1 MKTTPKQILAL
12 LLVLVLL
19 LSLCACVQKTQTE
32 PNESRTSTDK
42 VKMPTKPDKKTPEK
56 QPEEAPLQNDM
67 RDRTSRDEASDTQPV
82 QYGFSQEAETSLG
95 WLRDR
100 IDFPMTMFGAA
111 YLGYVGGLFDE
122 GFEAGFPAWLW
133 ETNEAML
140 LEYPFIAEID
150 EEHIIGGAGHLYCIV
165 PVDENAT
172 VAINRVQWNEKT
184 QTDEVT
190 EVLYRSESGEPVLL
204 FANLDGVAYEADTQ
218 VFITDNNGNTCEWY
232 PSLDAMSYLAPC
244 ISEAGDY
251 LSFDFTEYAWYNA
264 PAEFSAWLADG
275 WSGMT
280 ALGLAGS
287 QRDGMGWIT
296 ETMVG
301 ETSRYAYFSLRF
313 YLEDETGGTVDLEW
327 VYEDSDEFEEMWSG
341 FWTIQTIQDGP
352 SYVTLSLSLV
362 GGNNYGVTDGPMY
375 LCETYPLLISPS
387 GTELLVGAGERHLPA
402 VHVAEHNGMCA
413 DTGRRIEGV
422 QGANCFEV
430 CIHKF
435 CLVAIYRSGLCP

>member
-1 MKTTPKQILAL
+1 MKTTPKRILAL
-12 LLVLVLL
+12 LLALGLL
-19 LSLCACVQKTQTE
+19 LSLCACGQKEQTVPDE
-32 PNESRTSTDK
+32 PKMSTDK
-42 VKMPTKPDKKTPEK
+42 VDLLTKADKKTPER
-56 QPEEAPLQNDM
+56 QPEEAISQSDM
-67 RDRTSRDEASDTQPV
+67 SDRVSRDEATETQPV
-82 QYGFSQEAETSLG
+82 QYGFSQEAENSLG

-100 IDFPMTMFGAA
+100 IDVTGVMFGAA

-122 GFEAGFPAWLW
+122 GFGAGFPAWLW

-140 LEYPFIAEID
+140 LKYPFIAEID

-172 VAINRVQWNEKT
+172 LAINRVQWNAQT
-184 QTDEVT
+184 QQEEVT
-190 EVLYRSESGEPVLL
+190 EVLYRSETGEPVLL

-244 ISEAGDY
+244 TSEAGDY

-287 QRDGMGWIT
+287 QDSGMGWIT

-313 YLEDETGGTVDLEW
+313 YPEDETGGTVDLEW
-327 VYEDSDEFEEMWSG
+327 VYEDSDDIEEMWSG
-341 FWTIQTIQDGP
+341 FWTIQTIPDGP

-362 GGNNYGVTDGPMY
+362 GGNRYETSDGPFYMS
-375 LCETYPLLISPS
+375 ETYPLLISPS
-387 GTELLVGAGERHLPA
+387 GTELLVGAGESGICLPFMSQSTTACVLTQA
-402 VHVAEHNGMCA
+402 VG
-413 DTGRRIEGV
+413 
-422 QGANCFEV
+422 
-430 CIHKF
+430 
-435 CLVAIYRSGLCP
+435 

>member
-1 MKTTPKQILAL
+1 
-12 LLVLVLL
+12 
-19 LSLCACVQKTQTE
+19 
-32 PNESRTSTDK
+32 
-42 VKMPTKPDKKTPEK
+42 
-56 QPEEAPLQNDM
+56 
-67 RDRTSRDEASDTQPV
+67 
-82 QYGFSQEAETSLG
+82 
-95 WLRDR
+95 
-100 IDFPMTMFGAA
+100 MTMFGAA
-111 YLGYVGGLFDE
+111 YLGYVGGLFEE

-150 EEHIIGGAGHLYCIV
+150 EEHMIGGAGHLYCIV

-218 VFITDNNGNTCEWY
+218 VFITDNSGNTCQWY

-280 ALGLAGS
+280 ALSLAGS
-287 QRDGMGWIT
+287 ESYGMGWVYQ
-296 ETMVG
+296 TMVG
-301 ETSRYAYFSLRF
+301 QTDRVAYFSLRF
-313 YLEDETGGTVDLEW
+313 YHDGESGGSVDLEW
-327 VYEDSDEFEEMWSG
+327 SYEGSSDFEEMWSG
-341 FWTIQTIQDGP
+341 FWTIESVMDGP

-362 GGNNYGVTDGPMY
+362 GGNRYETSDGPFY

-387 GTELLVGAGERHLPA
+387 GTELLVGAGESGICLPFMSQSTTACVLTQA
-402 VHVAEHNGMCA
+402 VG
-413 DTGRRIEGV
+413 
-422 QGANCFEV
+422 
-430 CIHKF
+430 
-435 CLVAIYRSGLCP
+435 

>member
-1 MKTTPKQILAL
+1 MKTTPKRILAL
-12 LLVLVLL
+12 LLALGLL
-19 LSLCACVQKTQTE
+19 LSLCACVQKEQSVPDE
-32 PNESRTSTDK
+32 PKMSTDK
-42 VKMPTKPDKKTPEK
+42 VDLLTKADKKTPER
-56 QPEEAPLQNDM
+56 QPEEAISQSDM
-67 RDRTSRDEASDTQPV
+67 SDRVSRDEATETQPV

-111 YLGYVGGLFDE
+111 YLGYVGGLFEE

-150 EEHIIGGAGHLYCIV
+150 EEHMIGGAGHLYCIV

-218 VFITDNNGNTCEWY
+218 VFITDNSGNTCQWY

-280 ALGLAGS
+280 ALSLAGS
-287 QRDGMGWIT
+287 ESYGMGWVYQ
-296 ETMVG
+296 TMVG
-301 ETSRYAYFSLRF
+301 QTDRVAYFSLRF
-313 YLEDETGGTVDLEW
+313 YHDGESGGSVDLEW
-327 VYEDSDEFEEMWSG
+327 SYEGSSDFEEMWSG
-341 FWTIQTIQDGP
+341 FWTIESVMDGP

-362 GGNNYGVTDGPMY
+362 GGNRYETSDGPFY

-387 GTELLVGAGERHLPA
+387 GTELLVGAGESGICLPFMSQSTTACVLTQA
-402 VHVAEHNGMCA
+402 VG
-413 DTGRRIEGV
+413 
-422 QGANCFEV
+422 
-430 CIHKF
+430 
-435 CLVAIYRSGLCP
+435 

>member
-1 MKTTPKQILAL
+1 MKGICKRVGAL
-12 LLVLVLL
+12 LLATALL
-19 LSLCACVQKTQTE
+19 LSLCACAQGRRQEESNDQKGSAEAVTL
-32 PNESRTSTDK
+32 PPGTDR
-42 VKMPTKPDKKTPEK
+42 
-56 QPEEAPLQNDM
+56 EAP
-67 RDRTSRDEASDTQPV
+67 ETQPA
-82 QYGFSQEAETSLG
+82 QDTLSPEAETALG

-172 VAINRVQWNEKT
+172 VAINHVQWNEKT

-218 VFITDNNGNTCEWY
+218 VFITDNNGNTCEWE
-232 PSLDAMSYLAPC
+232 PSLDATSHLAPC

-264 PAEFSAWLADG
+264 PPEFADWLSDG
-275 WSGMT
+275 WTGMT

-287 QRDGMGWIT
+287 QPSGMGWIT

-301 ETSRYAYFSLRF
+301 ETNRYACFSLRF
-313 YLEDETGGTVDLEW
+313 YPGDETGGSVDLDW
-327 VYEDSDEFEEMWSG
+327 AYKDSKDFEEMWSG
-341 FWTIQTIQDGP
+341 SWTIQTIPDGP
-352 SYVTLSLSLV
+352 SYVTINISLV
-362 GGNNYGVTDGPMY
+362 GGKNYSATDCPMY
-375 LCETYPLLISPS
+375 LCETDPLLISPS
-387 GTELLVGAGERHLPA
+387 GTELLIGTGESGICLPFMSQSTLACVLTQSVG
-402 VHVAEHNGMCA
+402 
-413 DTGRRIEGV
+413 
-422 QGANCFEV
+422 
-430 CIHKF
+430 
-435 CLVAIYRSGLCP
+435 

>member
-1 MKTTPKQILAL
+1 
-12 LLVLVLL
+12 
-19 LSLCACVQKTQTE
+19 
-32 PNESRTSTDK
+32 
-42 VKMPTKPDKKTPEK
+42 
-56 QPEEAPLQNDM
+56 
-67 RDRTSRDEASDTQPV
+67 
-82 QYGFSQEAETSLG
+82 
-95 WLRDR
+95 
-100 IDFPMTMFGAA
+100 MTMFGAA

-218 VFITDNNGNTCEWY
+218 VFITDNNGNTCEWE
-232 PSLDAMSYLAPC
+232 PSLDATSHLAPC
-244 ISEAGDY
+244 ISESGDY
-251 LSFDFTEYAWYNA
+251 HSFDFTEYAWYSA
-264 PAEFSAWLADG
+264 PPAFAAWLADG

-287 QRDGMGWIT
+287 ESTGMGWIT

-301 ETSRYAYFSLRF
+301 ETSRYAHFSLRF
-313 YLEDETGGTVDLEW
+313 YPEDETGGTVDLDW
-327 VYEDSDEFEEMWSG
+327 AYEGSDDFTEMWSG

-362 GGNNYGVTDGPMY
+362 GGKNYGVTDGPMY

-387 GTELLVGAGERHLPA
+387 GTELLVGAGESGTCLPFMSQSTTACVLTQA
-402 VHVAEHNGMCA
+402 VG
-413 DTGRRIEGV
+413 
-422 QGANCFEV
+422 
-430 CIHKF
+430 
-435 CLVAIYRSGLCP
+435 

>member
-1 MKTTPKQILAL
+1 MKTTPKRILAL
-12 LLVLVLL
+12 LLALGLL
-19 LSLCACVQKTQTE
+19 LSLCACGQKEQTVPDE
-32 PNESRTSTDK
+32 PKMSTDK
-42 VKMPTKPDKKTPEK
+42 VDLLTKADKKTPER
-56 QPEEAPLQNDM
+56 QPEEAISQSDM
-67 RDRTSRDEASDTQPV
+67 SDRVSRDEATETQPV
-82 QYGFSQEAETSLG
+82 QYGYSQEAEPSLG

-100 IDFPMTMFGAA
+100 IDVTGVMFGAA

-165 PVDENAT
+165 PVDEDAT

-184 QTDEVT
+184 PPDEVT

-218 VFITDNNGNTCEWY
+218 VFITDNNGNTCEWE
-232 PSLDAMSYLAPC
+232 PSLDATSHLAPC

-313 YLEDETGGTVDLEW
+313 YPEDETGGTVDLNW
-327 VYEDSDEFEEMWSG
+327 AYEGSDDFTEMWSG
-341 FWTIQTIQDGP
+341 FWAIQTIPDGP

-362 GGNNYGVTDGPMY
+362 GGKNYGVTDGPMY

-387 GTELLVGAGERHLPA
+387 GTELLVGAGESGICLPFMSQSTTACVLTQA
-402 VHVAEHNGMCA
+402 VG
-413 DTGRRIEGV
+413 
-422 QGANCFEV
+422 
-430 CIHKF
+430 
-435 CLVAIYRSGLCP
+435 

>member
-1 MKTTPKQILAL
+1 MKTTPKRILAL
-12 LLVLVLL
+12 LLALGLL
-19 LSLCACVQKTQTE
+19 LSLCACGQKEQTVPDE
-32 PNESRTSTDK
+32 PKMSTDK
-42 VKMPTKPDKKTPEK
+42 VDLLTKADKKTPER
-56 QPEEAPLQNDM
+56 QPEEAISQSDM
-67 RDRTSRDEASDTQPV
+67 SDRVSRDEATETQPV

-100 IDFPMTMFGAA
+100 IDVTGVMFGAA

-140 LEYPFIAEID
+140 LKYPFIAEID

-172 VAINRVQWNEKT
+172 LAINRVQWNAQT
-184 QTDEVT
+184 QQEEVT
-190 EVLYRSESGEPVLL
+190 EVLYRSETGEPVLL

-218 VFITDNNGNTCEWY
+218 VIITDNNGNSCEWY

-327 VYEDSDEFEEMWSG
+327 VYEDSDNIEEMWSG
-341 FWTIQTIQDGP
+341 FWTIQTIPDGP

-362 GGNNYGVTDGPMY
+362 GGNSYETTDGPFYMS
-375 LCETYPLLISPS
+375 ETYPLLISPS
-387 GTELLVGAGERHLPA
+387 GTELMIGAGENGICLPFMSQSTTACVLTQA
-402 VHVAEHNGMCA
+402 VG
-413 DTGRRIEGV
+413 
-422 QGANCFEV
+422 
-430 CIHKF
+430 
-435 CLVAIYRSGLCP
+435 

>member
-1 MKTTPKQILAL
+1 MKTTHKQILAL
-12 LLVLVLL
+12 LLALVLL

-56 QPEEAPLQNDM
+56 QSEEAPLQNDM

-122 GFEAGFPAWLW
+122 GFEVGFPAWLW

-218 VFITDNNGNTCEWY
+218 LFITDSNNTYEWY
-232 PSLDAMSYLAPC
+232 PGLNAESSLAPAL
-244 ISEAGDY
+244 SYDY
-251 LSFDFTEYAWYNA
+251 HIWDFTEYTWQYA
-264 PAEFSAWLADG
+264 PPSLAQWLADG
-275 WSGMT
+275 WGGVT
-280 ALGLAGS
+280 ALSLAGS
-287 QRDGMGWIT
+287 ESYGMGWCYQ
-296 ETMVG
+296 TMVG
-301 ETSRYAYFSLRF
+301 QTDRVAYFSLRF
-313 YLEDETGGTVDLEW
+313 YHDDEGGGSVDLEW
-327 VYEDSDEFEEMWSG
+327 TYEGSSDIEEMWSG
-341 FWTIQTIQDGP
+341 FWTIESVMDGP

-362 GGNNYGVTDGPMY
+362 GGNRYETSDGPFYMS
-375 LCETYPLLISPS
+375 ETYPLLISPS
-387 GTELLVGAGERHLPA
+387 GTELMIGAGENGICLPFMSQSTTACVLTQA
-402 VHVAEHNGMCA
+402 VG
-413 DTGRRIEGV
+413 
-422 QGANCFEV
+422 
-430 CIHKF
+430 
-435 CLVAIYRSGLCP
+435 

>member
-1 MKTTPKQILAL
+1 MKTTPKRILAL
-12 LLVLVLL
+12 LLALGLL
-19 LSLCACVQKTQTE
+19 LSLCACGQKEQTVPDE
-32 PNESRTSTDK
+32 PKMSTDK
-42 VKMPTKPDKKTPEK
+42 VDLLTKADKKTPER
-56 QPEEAPLQNDM
+56 QPEEAISQSDM
-67 RDRTSRDEASDTQPV
+67 SDRVSRDEATETQPV

-100 IDFPMTMFGAA
+100 IDVTGVMFGAA

-140 LEYPFIAEID
+140 LKYPFIAEID

-172 VAINRVQWNEKT
+172 LAINRVQWNAQT
-184 QTDEVT
+184 QQEEVT
-190 EVLYRSESGEPVLL
+190 EVLYRSETGEPVLL

-218 VFITDNNGNTCEWY
+218 VFITDNNGNSCEWY

-327 VYEDSDEFEEMWSG
+327 VYEDSDNIEEMWSG
-341 FWTIQTIQDGP
+341 FWTIQTIPDGP

-362 GGNNYGVTDGPMY
+362 GGNSYETSDGPFYMS
-375 LCETYPLLISPS
+375 ETYPLLISPS
-387 GTELLVGAGERHLPA
+387 GTELLVGAGENGICLPFMSQSTTACVLTQA
-402 VHVAEHNGMCA
+402 VG
-413 DTGRRIEGV
+413 
-422 QGANCFEV
+422 
-430 CIHKF
+430 
-435 CLVAIYRSGLCP
+435 

>member
-12 LLVLVLL
+12 LLALVLL

-42 VKMPTKPDKKTPEK
+42 VKMPTKPDKKMPEK

-172 VAINRVQWNEKT
+172 LAINRVQWNAQT
-184 QTDEVT
+184 QQEEVT
-190 EVLYRSESGEPVLL
+190 EVLYRSETGEPVLL

-218 VFITDNNGNTCEWY
+218 LFITDSNNTYEWY
-232 PSLDAMSYLAPC
+232 PGLNAESRLALALSY
-244 ISEAGDY
+244 DY
-251 LSFDFTEYAWYNA
+251 HIWDFTEYTWQYA
-264 PAEFSAWLADG
+264 PPSLAQWLADG
-275 WSGMT
+275 WGGVT
-280 ALGLAGS
+280 ALSLAGS
-287 QRDGMGWIT
+287 ESYGMGWFYQ
-296 ETMVG
+296 TMVG
-301 ETSRYAYFSLRF
+301 QTDRVAYFSLRF
-313 YLEDETGGTVDLEW
+313 YHDDESGGSVDLEW
-327 VYEDSDEFEEMWSG
+327 SYEGSSDFEEMWSG
-341 FWTIQTIQDGP
+341 FWTIESVMDGP

-362 GGNNYGVTDGPMY
+362 GGNSYETTDGPFYMS
-375 LCETYPLLISPS
+375 ETYPLLISPS
-387 GTELLVGAGERHLPA
+387 GTELMIGAGENGICLPFMSQSTTACVLTQA
-402 VHVAEHNGMCA
+402 VG
-413 DTGRRIEGV
+413 
-422 QGANCFEV
+422 
-430 CIHKF
+430 
-435 CLVAIYRSGLCP
+435 

>member
-1 MKTTPKQILAL
+1 MKTTLKRVLSLLLAL
-12 LLVLVLL
+12 VLM
-19 LSLCACVQKTQTE
+19 LSLCACTQKSQEDSDE
-32 PNESRTSTDK
+32 PDNTGGFAL
-42 VKMPTKPDKKTPEK
+42 PTKNNREKTGKRPTK
-56 QPEEAPLQNDM
+56 H
-67 RDRTSRDEASDTQPV
+67 TGT
-82 QYGFSQEAETSLG
+82 AEGKNSLM

-100 IDFPMTMFGAA
+100 IDVPMTMFGAA
-111 YLGYVGGLFDE
+111 YLGYADDLSE
-122 GFEAGFPAWLW
+122 EEFEEELPAWLW
-133 ETNEAML
+133 ENNEAML
-140 LEYPFIAEID
+140 REYPFIAEID
-150 EEHIIGGAGHLYCIV
+150 ENHIIGGTGYLYCIV
-165 PVDENAT
+165 PVDENAS
-172 VAINRVQWNEKT
+172 VAINRVKWDNKTRSEKI
-184 QTDEVT
+184 T

-232 PSLDAMSYLAPC
+232 PSFDAMSHLAPC

-313 YLEDETGGTVDLEW
+313 YPEDETGGTVDLNW

-341 FWTIQTIQDGP
+341 FWTIQTIPDGP

-362 GGNNYGVTDGPMY
+362 GGKNYGVTDGPMY

-387 GTELLVGAGERHLPA
+387 GTELLVGAGESGICLPFMSQSTTACVLTQA
-402 VHVAEHNGMCA
+402 VG
-413 DTGRRIEGV
+413 
-422 QGANCFEV
+422 
-430 CIHKF
+430 
-435 CLVAIYRSGLCP
+435 

>member
-1 MKTTPKQILAL
+1 MYCFL
-12 LLVLVLL
+12 LFR
-19 LSLCACVQKTQTE
+19 QTE
-32 PNESRTSTDK
+32 HQLKARTAQNLHFAACFFDTLTQHGKASALNDFSLWRRAVVGQGNLHAVRLLQKEYIQFCAIRVTDT
-42 VKMPTKPDKKTPEK
+42 VCRTFADR
-56 QPEEAPLQNDM
+56 QCAQCAYPLPLRRIPCHQNADAQFF
-67 RDRTSRDEASDTQPV
+67 RSFFRRLQRF
-82 QYGFSQEAETSLG
+82 G
-95 WLRDR
+95 LRR
-100 IDFPMTMFGAA
+100 
-111 YLGYVGGLFDE
+111 YVGGLFE
-122 GFEAGFPAWLW
+122 VGFEAGFPAWLR

-140 LEYPFIAEID
+140 HEYPFIAEID

-232 PSLDAMSYLAPC
+232 PSFDAMSHLAPC

-264 PAEFSAWLADG
+264 SAEFSAWLADG

-313 YLEDETGGTVDLEW
+313 YPEDETGGTVDLNW

-341 FWTIQTIQDGP
+341 FWTIQTIPDGP

-362 GGNNYGVTDGPMY
+362 GGKNYGVKEVR
-375 LCETYPLLISPS
+375 CIC
-387 GTELLVGAGERHLPA
+387 V
-402 VHVAEHNGMCA
+402 
-413 DTGRRIEGV
+413 RRIP
-422 QGANCFEV
+422 
-430 CIHKF
+430 
-435 CLVAIYRSGLCP
+435 S

>member
-1 MKTTPKQILAL
+1 MKTTHKQVLAL
-12 LLVLVLL
+12 LLALVLL
-19 LSLCACVQKTQTE
+19 LSLCACAQKAQR
-32 PNESRTSTDK
+32 ESNKPKRTT
-42 VKMPTKPDKKTPEK
+42 TPDKEASEK
-56 QPEEAPLQNDM
+56 QPEETVSQSDM
-67 RDRTSRDEASDTQPV
+67 NDRTSRDKAADTPPV
-82 QYGFSQEAETSLG
+82 QYTFSQEAAASLG

-122 GFEAGFPAWLW
+122 GFEAGFPAWLR
-133 ETNEAML
+133 ETNEALL

-287 QRDGMGWIT
+287 QSTGMGWIT
-296 ETMVG
+296 ETMAG
-301 ETSRYAYFSLRF
+301 ETNRYAYFSLRF
-313 YLEDETGGTVDLEW
+313 YPEDETGGTVDLNW
-327 VYEDSDEFEEMWSG
+327 TYEDSDEFEEMWSG
-341 FWTIQTIQDGP
+341 SWTIRTIPDGP
-352 SYVTLSLSLV
+352 SYVTLNLSRV
-362 GGNNYGVTDGPMY
+362 GGKNYGVTDGPMY
-375 LCETYPLLISPS
+375 LYETYPLLISPS
-387 GTELLVGAGERHLPA
+387 GTELLIGAGESGICLPFMSQSTTA
-402 VHVAEHNGMCA
+402 CVLTQAAG
-413 DTGRRIEGV
+413 
-422 QGANCFEV
+422 
-430 CIHKF
+430 
-435 CLVAIYRSGLCP
+435 